1 MHRNRD
7 GEMQVM
13 GKENYEIQRMGNLNE
28 TKTMFLLSTLPHPQE
43 NNVRK
48 VGIPLMYQF
57 LFVRNHSFIRISDT
71 LFNLE
76 GIFSDFH

>member
-28 TKTMFLLSTLPHPQE
+28 TKTMFLLSTLTL
-43 NNVRK
+43 RK
-48 VGIPLMYQF
+48 TTRGKLGY
-57 LFVRNHSFIRISDT
+57 H
-71 LFNLE
+71 
-76 GIFSDFH
+76 